1 MREEEL
7 LQEIERATRDGATT
21 LNLSDNQMIAL
32 PPEIGELKSL
42 TTLDLGG
49 NQLTTLLPEI
59 GELKSLTTLNLW
71 DNQLTALPLE
81 IGELKS
87 LTTLNLIGNQLTALP
102 LEIGELTSLTT
113 LDLIGNQLTALP
125 LEIAELKSLT
135 TLNLGGNQLTAL
147 PSELIELKSL
157 TELGLSRSQ
166 LTTIPSEIVEL
177 KSLTKLDLSDNQL
190 TVRPQEIAELKSLTT
205 LNLMGNQLTT
215 LPHEI
220 GELTSLTTLDL
231 SDNQLTAL
239 PPEIGEL
246 TSLTTLDLSDNQMI
260 ALPPEIG
267 ELTSLTALD
276 LMDNQL
282 TVLPPEIGKLTSL
295 TTLNLIGNQL
305 TALPPEIGELKSLP
319 ALYLLCNQLT
329 TLPLEIGE
337 LTSLTEL
344 NLWGNQL
351 TALPPEIGEL
361 KSLTTLDLECNQ
373 LTTLPLEIGELTS
386 LTELDLKEN
395 LLPIPPEILAKTDE
409 PAIIINYYLQHET
422 GEKMPLNEAKM
433 LLVGQGSVGKTSLVK
448 RLLWDEFDSHE
459 EKTEGIEIKEWQ
471 VTVGDQK
478 IKLNMWDFGGQ
489 EIMHATHQFFLTKR
503 SLYLLVLD
511 ARLGDEENR
520 IEYWLKIIKSF
531 GGDSPVIIVGNKID
545 EQPLDVDR
553 RGLMAKYRS
562 IREIVEVSCKTGD
575 GIDELKDIISREVG
589 LLEHIHDPL
598 LTTWS
603 VVKSQLEDMKE
614 DYIPYHDYLGM
625 CQTEGV
631 TDDLSQR
638 TLISLLHDLGIVLN
652 FRDDPR
658 LEDTNILNPEWVTNG
673 VYKILN
679 YKELLQ
685 IGGVLEREML
695 NKILG
700 APDYPR
706 DKQRMFI
713 MDMMRKFELC
723 FDFDGFPD
731 QRFLIPS
738 LLSKE
743 EPDTGDWGDTLA
755 FQYHYD
761 VLPGSIISRFIVR
774 MHPSIFENTYWR
786 SGVVLEDVD
795 GENKALVKA
804 DREDKNI
811 LIRISGRDHTRR
823 PFLRAIRSNFEHIH
837 KTTGI
842 EPDEKVPLPAHPEIV
857 VGYRHLLNLEKRGVA
872 TYPPEGLEGD
882 VNVKELLDGVEPEEE
897 RRDRRLDRAEITAGR
912 DVIIVKGDHSTIH
925 TQSIS
930 INDLEGIRR
939 SLLEFQEGLAK
950 LNLPTDDQNIVNG
963 DISAA
968 IKEANK
974 GNPEPSKIRT
984 RFENAINAVR
994 ESGRTVKDVSALY
1007 DPATK
1012 IFKLL
1017 GVASA
1022 LLL

>member
-1 MREEEL
+1 
-7 LQEIERATRDGATT
+7 
-21 LNLSDNQMIAL
+21 
-32 PPEIGELKSL
+32 
-42 TTLDLGG
+42 
-49 NQLTTLLPEI
+49 
-59 GELKSLTTLNLW
+59 
-71 DNQLTALPLE
+71 
-81 IGELKS
+81 
-87 LTTLNLIGNQLTALP
+87 
-102 LEIGELTSLTT
+102 
-113 LDLIGNQLTALP
+113 
-125 LEIAELKSLT
+125 
-135 TLNLGGNQLTAL
+135 
-147 PSELIELKSL
+147 
-157 TELGLSRSQ
+157 
-166 LTTIPSEIVEL
+166 
-177 KSLTKLDLSDNQL
+177 
-190 TVRPQEIAELKSLTT
+190 
-205 LNLMGNQLTT
+205 
-215 LPHEI
+215 
-220 GELTSLTTLDL
+220 
-231 SDNQLTAL
+231 
-239 PPEIGEL
+239 
-246 TSLTTLDLSDNQMI
+246 
-260 ALPPEIG
+260 
-267 ELTSLTALD
+267 
-276 LMDNQL
+276 
-282 TVLPPEIGKLTSL
+282 
-295 TTLNLIGNQL
+295 
-305 TALPPEIGELKSLP
+305 
-319 ALYLLCNQLT
+319 
-329 TLPLEIGE
+329 
-337 LTSLTEL
+337 
-344 NLWGNQL
+344 
-351 TALPPEIGEL
+351 
-361 KSLTTLDLECNQ
+361 
-373 LTTLPLEIGELTS
+373 
-386 LTELDLKEN
+386 
-395 LLPIPPEILAKTDE
+395 
-409 PAIIINYYLQHET
+409 
-422 GEKMPLNEAKM
+422 M

-448 RLLWDEFDSHE
+448 RLLWDEFNLHE
-459 EKTEGIEIKEWQ
+459 EKTEGIEIEEWQ
-471 VTVGDQK
+471 VTVDDQK
-478 IKLNMWDFGGQ
+478 IRLNVWDFGGQ

-545 EQPLDVDR
+545 EQPLDIDR

-562 IREIVEVSCKTGD
+562 IKEIVEVSCKEGD
-575 GIDELKDIISREVG
+575 GCNELKDIIAREVG

-603 VVKSQLEDMKE
+603 AVKNRLEGMEE
-614 DYIPYHDYLGM
+614 DYIPYQEYLGM

-638 TLISLLHDLGIVLN
+638 TLIGLLHDLGIVLN

-673 VYKILN
+673 VYRILN
-679 YKELLQ
+679 SKELLQ

-695 NKILG
+695 NRILG

-743 EPDTGDWGDTLA
+743 EPDTGDWGDALP

-774 MHPSIFENTYWR
+774 MHPSICENTYWR
-786 SGVVLEDVD
+786 SGVVLEDMD
-795 GENKALVKA
+795 GGNKALVKA

-811 LIRISGRDHTRR
+811 LIQISGREHTRR
-823 PFLRAIRSNFEHIH
+823 PFLRAIRSNFDHIH

-857 VGYRHLLNLEKRGVA
+857 VGYKHLLDLEKRGVA
-872 TYPPEGLEGD
+872 IHYPEGLEGG
-882 VNVKELLDGVEPEEE
+882 VNVKELLDGVEPEEDRRE
-897 RRDRRLDRAEITAGR
+897 RRFGGGGITAA
-912 DVIIVKGDHSTIH
+912 GDLTINVNGPLAIGENIAQI
-925 TQSIS
+925 QSIS
-930 INDLEGIRR
+930 INDLEDLRR
-939 SLLEFQEGLAK
+939 NLLEFQEGIAK

-974 GNPEPSKIRT
+974 ENPEPSKIRT
-984 RFENAINAVR
+984 RFESAINTAR
-994 ESGRTVKDVSALY
+994 EAGKTVKDVSALY